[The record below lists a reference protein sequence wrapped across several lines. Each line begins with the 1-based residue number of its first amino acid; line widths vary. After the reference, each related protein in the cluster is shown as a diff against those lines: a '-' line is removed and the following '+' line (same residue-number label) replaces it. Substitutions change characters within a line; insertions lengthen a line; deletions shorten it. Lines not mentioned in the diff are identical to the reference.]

1 MIKSAWPARIFCD
14 TSFFFACLEP
24 RDENHMLALDW
35 LKISQKHKSAFLTTW
50 DILSETVTL
59 LRRKSG
65 YRIALEFIEEIIPSL
80 RLLPADES
88 TRQEALVIFKR
99 FATDKKLSFCDCLS
113 CVILSTDLP
122 PIPTA
127 TFDIHFKS
135 LGLPVLPPI

>member
-1 MIKSAWPARIFCD
+1 MTPWPGRIFCD

-24 RDENHMLALDW
+24 RDQSHAPALLW
-35 LKISQKHKSAFLTTW
+35 LKASQQHKSVFVTTW

-65 YRIALEFIEEIIPSL
+65 YRIALAFIEEIIPSL
-80 RLLPADES
+80 RLVLIDDS
-88 TRQEALVIFKR
+88 VRQEALAIFKR
-99 FATDKKLSFCDCLS
+99 FAMDKKLSFCDCVSCAVLS
-113 CVILSTDLP
+113 SDLA

-135 LGLPVLPPI
+135 LGLPVLPLI